1 MQTSDASAK
10 VAYQAKEEPEIVTG
24 EDENR
29 KITTAETLKKFD
41 EVKNFMEVNRS
52 DHLNMIFNPLIKKV
66 EQMKLESQKHSDIR
80 SFLRS

>member
-1 MQTSDASAK
+1 METSDASAQ
-10 VAYQAKEEPEIVTG
+10 VAYQAKEEPEIVTS

-29 KITTAETLKKFD
+29 KITTAETLKKLD

-52 DHLNMIFNPLIKKV
+52 DHLNMIFNPLIEKV
-66 EQMKLESQKHSDIR
+66 EQMKLKSQKQSDIR

>member
-1 MQTSDASAK
+1 METSDASAQ
-10 VAYQAKEEPEIVTG
+10 VAYQAKEEPEIVTS

-29 KITTAETLKKFD
+29 KITTAETLKKLD

-52 DHLNMIFNPLIKKV
+52 DHLNMIFNPLIEKV
-66 EQMKLESQKHSDIR
+66 GQMKLESQKQSDIR

>member
-1 MQTSDASAK
+1 METSDASAQ
-10 VAYQAKEEPEIVTG
+10 VAYQAKEEPEIVTS

-29 KITTAETLKKFD
+29 KITTAETLKKLD

-52 DHLNMIFNPLIKKV
+52 DHLNMIFNPLIEKV
-66 EQMKLESQKHSDIR
+66 EQMKLKSQKQSDVR

>member
-1 MQTSDASAK
+1 METSDASAK
-10 VAYQAKEEPEIVTG
+10 VAYQTKEEPEIVTS

-29 KITTAETLKKFD
+29 KITTAETLKKLD

-52 DHLNMIFNPLIKKV
+52 DHLNMIFNPLIEKV
-66 EQMKLESQKHSDIR
+66 EQMKLKSQKQSDIR